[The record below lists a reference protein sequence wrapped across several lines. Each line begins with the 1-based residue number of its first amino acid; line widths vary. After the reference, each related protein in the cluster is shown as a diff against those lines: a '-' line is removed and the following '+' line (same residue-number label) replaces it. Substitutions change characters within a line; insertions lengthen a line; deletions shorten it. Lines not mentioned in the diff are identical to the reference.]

1 MTIPIYV
8 EEPITWEK
16 IQVPYEVVEYCKK
29 FTRLDPYNVESSIED
44 LRLTDCYWMNMGYYD
59 INPVFE

>member
-16 IQVPYEVVEYCKK
+16 IQVPYEVVEYCEK
-29 FTRLDPYNVESSIED
+29 FTRLDPYNVESNIED
-44 LRLTDCYWMNMGYYD
+44 LMLKDCYWMNMGYYD

>member
-16 IQVPYEVVEYCKK
+16 IQVPYEVVEYCEK
-29 FTRLDPYNVESSIED
+29 FTRLDPYNVESNIED
-44 LRLTDCYWMNMGYYD
+44 LMLTDCYWMNMGYYD
-59 INPVFE
+59 IIPVFE